1 MRGQART
8 IVPAELN
15 LKRKIVLA
23 GYVEVL
29 RGANCAPLRMTIFHF
44 LVVDRKLLKVAATK
58 EISKKLALL
67 RPPAASRAG
76 LKD

>member
-1 MRGQART
+1 VRGQART

-44 LVVDRKLLKVAATK
+44 LVVDRKLLKVAY
-58 EISKKLALL
+58 
-67 RPPAASRAG
+67 
-76 LKD
+76 